1 MLLAQNIVPKTIT
14 GGNVMIKNV
23 NDAIRGLTSLGLSLL
38 ALGIVV
44 GLLASGSGIP
54 FVGNIPGNIISLV
67 GQLGNAGIVGLV
79 AVGVILWLFRD

>member
-1 MLLAQNIVPKTIT
+1 
-14 GGNVMIKNV
+14 MIKNAE
-23 NDAIRGLTSLGLSLL
+23 NTIRGLTSLGLALL

-44 GLLASGSGIP
+44 GLLSGGNIP
-54 FVGNIPGNIISLV
+54 FVGNIAGNIISLV

>member
-1 MLLAQNIVPKTIT
+1 
-14 GGNVMIKNV
+14 MIKNAE
-23 NDAIRGLTSLGLSLL
+23 NAIKGLTSLGLALL

-44 GLLASGSGIP
+44 VLLSGVSIT
-54 FVGNIPGNIISLV
+54 FVGNIAGNIISLV

>member
-1 MLLAQNIVPKTIT
+1 
-14 GGNVMIKNV
+14 MIKNAET
-23 NDAIRGLTSLGLSLL
+23 AIKGLTSLGLALL

-44 GLLASGSGIP
+44 GLLSGGGSIP
-54 FVGNIPGNIISLV
+54 FVGNIAGNIISLV

>member
-1 MLLAQNIVPKTIT
+1 
-14 GGNVMIKNV
+14 MIKNAE
-23 NDAIRGLTSLGLSLL
+23 NAIRGLTSLGLSLL

-44 GLLASGSGIP
+44 GLLSGGSIP
-54 FVGNIPGNIISLV
+54 FVGNIAGNIISLV